1 MSDTNLRLQVV
12 LSAVDKITRPFRN
25 ARDGSKE
32 LAAALKASKDGLK
45 SLNEQAGRIDGFR
58 KTRSQLAITEKNL
71 AGARQEAAAL
81 AQQFAATNR
90 PTAQQARLLEQ
101 AKSRASQLQQTY
113 NGLRLSVQR
122 QREALSAAGIDT
134 KQLSAAQRKLRTDAQ
149 AATGA
154 IERQQAEL
162 RKLGERQ
169 QKLAAI
175 RARHE
180 KLNETRNKLAGNGA
194 GMVATGVTTG
204 VTLMAPVRAYSDSEN
219 AATQLAASMMG
230 PGAKVLPEYEQINR
244 LAVSLGDKLPGTTAD
259 FQNMMTMLRRQ
270 GMTAQAI
277 LGGLGEATAYL
288 GVQLKMAPTDAA
300 EFAAKLQ
307 DATQTSEK
315 DMMALTDII
324 QKGFYAGVDS
334 DNMLQ
339 GFSKIGSAM
348 DILHQKGITAAK
360 TFAPLLVMADQA
372 SMAGES
378 AGNAYRKIFQATLNN
393 KKIGKANDALAGTGI
408 TLNFQNKKGQFAG
421 LENLYTQLAK
431 LKKITDDGK
440 RQSVLNTLFGD
451 DAETLQALNIM
462 ISKGIEGYRETAAKL
477 ENQASLRE
485 RVDASLKTLANRWD
499 AAGGSFTNA
508 LAAIGATVAPDL
520 KRLVDWLGDLASAL
534 GNFVKQ
540 HPQLTAALF
549 RMAAG
554 FAIAVTAV
562 GALSLAA
569 AAILGPLALLR
580 LSCSVLGIKALPGI
594 ATAASRAGSMLG
606 WLGSAPLNLL
616 RRGLRDTGGRVS
628 LLSGPLASLR
638 ASAGMAG
645 NALKVVAG
653 APLRLFRGAMRGV
666 SAAAG
671 IIMNPVA
678 AGRVLLMGTGQVLRW
693 LASGPVAVLRVAL
706 TGISWAIG
714 ALLSPVGL
722 LVAALA
728 GVALVV
734 WKYWQPIKAF
744 LGGVVEGFR
753 AAAAPISEA
762 FGPLKPVFQ
771 WIGDKVQ
778 ALFGWFRD
786 LLTPVQ
792 STGAELDSAA
802 AKGKAFGQALADGL
816 SMVMHPLDT
825 LKSGVSWLLEKL
837 GIVTQE
843 AAKAK
848 LPERVTRQ
856 QAATVNA
863 AGKVVLPPGGFPR
876 MYDTGG
882 NIPSGRTGIVG
893 ENGPELINGP
903 VNVTSRRRTARLAA
917 MAALALGSAAA
928 PATAAPLHPMSLPA
942 SSRGVS
948 ALGIN
953 PAGQPPIV
961 MHGKYDIHLVQ
972 QPGQSNSDLLD
983 ELMRRLEAKERQA
996 QARAR
1001 SSYRDRGGF
1010 EE

>member
-32 LAAALKASKDGLK
+32 LASALKASKDGLK

-58 KTRSQLAITEKNL
+58 KSRSQLAITANNL
-71 AGARQEAAAL
+71 KAAREEAARL
-81 AQQFAATNR
+81 AVQFTETNR
-90 PTAQQARLLEQ
+90 PTAAQARVLEQ
-101 AKSRASQLQQTY
+101 AKNRASQLQQTY

-134 KQLSAAQRKLRTDAQ
+134 KQLSAAQRQLKTDAQ

-162 RKLGERQ
+162 RRLGERQ

-180 KLNETRNKLAGNGA
+180 KLTETRNKLAGNGA
-194 GMVATGVTTG
+194 GMVATGATTG
-204 VTLMAPVRAYSDSEN
+204 VTLMAPVRAYADSEN

-230 PGAKVLPEYEQINR
+230 PGAKVLPEYQQINR

-270 GMTAQAI
+270 GMSAQAI

-348 DILHQKGITAAK
+348 DIIHQKGITAAK

-393 KKIGKANDALAGTGI
+393 KKIGKANDELAGTGI
-408 TLNFQNKKGQFAG
+408 KLNFQNKKGQFAG
-421 LENLYTQLAK
+421 LENLYAQLAK

-440 RQSVLNTLFGD
+440 HQSVLNTLFGD

-477 ENQASLRE
+477 DNQASLRE

-508 LAAIGATVAPDL
+508 LSAIGATVAPDL
-520 KRLVDWLGDLASAL
+520 KRLVDWLGDLASAM
-534 GNFVKQ
+534 GNFVQQ

-554 FAIAVTAV
+554 FAIAVTAI

-569 AAILGPLALLR
+569 AAVLGPLALIR
-580 LSCSVLGIKALPGI
+580 MSCSVLGIKAVSAFGLIKSAIGIVGNGVLWLGRLMMANPILAVIGLIAAGALYIWQNWDTLGPKFAAMWDAISTKVSSIWTAIRTYISTKWDEIVSDVQALPV
-594 ATAASRAGSMLG
+594 RFQEAGSQMIDGLLAG
-606 WLGSAPLNLL
+606 FSQKWDVLKSKLSSLNDYLPDFL
-616 RRGLRDTGGRVS
+616 KPGGD
-628 LLSGPLASLR
+628 
-638 ASAGMAG
+638 
-645 NALKVVAG
+645 KTG
-653 APLRLFRGAMRGV
+653 APLMAPRP
-666 SAAAG
+666 AA
-671 IIMNPVA
+671 
-678 AGRVLLMGTGQVLRW
+678 
-693 LASGPVAVLRVAL
+693 
-706 TGISWAIG
+706 
-714 ALLSPVGL
+714 
-722 LVAALA
+722 
-728 GVALVV
+728 
-734 WKYWQPIKAF
+734 
-744 LGGVVEGFR
+744 
-753 AAAAPISEA
+753 
-762 FGPLKPVFQ
+762 
-771 WIGDKVQ
+771 
-778 ALFGWFRD
+778 
-786 LLTPVQ
+786 
-792 STGAELDSAA
+792 
-802 AKGKAFGQALADGL
+802 
-816 SMVMHPLDT
+816 
-825 LKSGVSWLLEKL
+825 
-837 GIVTQE
+837 
-843 AAKAK
+843 
-848 LPERVTRQ
+848 
-856 QAATVNA
+856 VNTD
-863 AGKVVLPPGGFPR
+863 GKVVLPPGGFPR

-882 NIPSGRTGIVG
+882 NIPSGQTGIVG

-903 VNVTSRRRTARLAA
+903 VNVTSRRRTAHLAA
-917 MAALALGSAAA
+917 MAALALGGAAA

-942 SSRGVS
+942 PSQAGGAGSGS
-948 ALGIN
+948 T
-953 PAGQPPIV
+953 AGQPAIV
-961 MHGKYDIHLVQ
+961 MHGKYDIHIVQ
-972 QPGQSNSDLLD
+972 QAGQSANDLLD

-1010 EE
+1010 DE

>member
-58 KTRSQLAITEKNL
+58 KSRSQLAITANNL
-71 AGARQEAAAL
+71 KAAREEAARL
-81 AQQFAATNR
+81 AVQFTETNR
-90 PTAQQARLLEQ
+90 PTAAQARVLEQ
-101 AKSRASQLQQTY
+101 AKNRASQLQQTY

-134 KQLSAAQRKLRTDAQ
+134 KQLSAAQRQLKTDAQ

-162 RKLGERQ
+162 RRLGERQ

-180 KLNETRNKLAGNGA
+180 KLTETRNKLAGNGA
-194 GMVATGVTTG
+194 GMVATGATTG
-204 VTLMAPVRAYSDSEN
+204 VTLMAPVRAYADSEN
-219 AATQLAASMMG
+219 ASTQLAASMMG

-270 GMTAQAI
+270 GMSAQAI

-334 DNMLQ
+334 ENMLQ

-348 DILHQKGITAAK
+348 DIIHQKGITAAQ
-360 TFAPLLVMADQA
+360 TFAPLLIMADQA

-393 KKIGKANDALAGTGI
+393 KKIGKANDVLAGTGI
-408 TLNFQNKKGQFAG
+408 KLNFQNKKGQFAG
-421 LENLYTQLAK
+421 LENLYAQLAK

-477 ENQASLRE
+477 DNQASLRE

-508 LAAIGATVAPDL
+508 LSAIGATVAPDL
-520 KRLVDWLGDLASAL
+520 KRLVDWLGDLASAM
-534 GNFVKQ
+534 GNFVQQ

-554 FAIAVTAV
+554 FAIAVTAI

-569 AAILGPLALLR
+569 AAILGPLALIR
-580 LSCSVLGIKALPGI
+580 MSCSVLGIKAFSAFGLIKSAIGIVGNGVLWLGRLMMANPILAVIGLIAAGALYIWQNWDTLGPKFAAMWDVISTKVSSVWTAIRTYISTRWDEIVSDVQALPV
-594 ATAASRAGSMLG
+594 RFQEAGSQMIDG
-606 WLGSAPLNLL
+606 LL
-616 RRGLRDTGGRVS
+616 AGVSQKWDVLKSKLSSLTDYLPDFLKPGGD
-628 LLSGPLASLR
+628 
-638 ASAGMAG
+638 
-645 NALKVVAG
+645 KTG
-653 APLRLFRGAMRGV
+653 APLMALRP
-666 SAAAG
+666 AA
-671 IIMNPVA
+671 
-678 AGRVLLMGTGQVLRW
+678 
-693 LASGPVAVLRVAL
+693 
-706 TGISWAIG
+706 
-714 ALLSPVGL
+714 
-722 LVAALA
+722 
-728 GVALVV
+728 
-734 WKYWQPIKAF
+734 
-744 LGGVVEGFR
+744 
-753 AAAAPISEA
+753 
-762 FGPLKPVFQ
+762 
-771 WIGDKVQ
+771 
-778 ALFGWFRD
+778 
-786 LLTPVQ
+786 
-792 STGAELDSAA
+792 
-802 AKGKAFGQALADGL
+802 
-816 SMVMHPLDT
+816 
-825 LKSGVSWLLEKL
+825 
-837 GIVTQE
+837 
-843 AAKAK
+843 
-848 LPERVTRQ
+848 
-856 QAATVNA
+856 VNTD
-863 AGKVVLPPGGFPR
+863 GKVVLPPGGFPR

-882 NIPSGRTGIVG
+882 NIPSGQTGIVG

-903 VNVTSRRRTARLAA
+903 VNVTSRRRTAQLAA
-917 MAALALGSAAA
+917 MAALALGGAAA

-942 SSRGVS
+942 PSQAGGAGSGS
-948 ALGIN
+948 T
-953 PAGQPPIV
+953 AGQPAIV
-961 MHGKYDIHLVQ
+961 MHGKYDIHIVQ
-972 QPGQSNSDLLD
+972 QAGQSANDLLD

-1010 EE
+1010 DE

>member
-45 SLNEQAGRIDGFR
+45 TLNEQAGRIDGFR
-58 KTRSQLAITEKNL
+58 KSRTQLAITANNL
-71 AGARQEAAAL
+71 KAAREEAARL
-81 AQQFAATNR
+81 AVQFTETNR
-90 PTAQQARLLEQ
+90 PTAAQARVLEQ
-101 AKSRASQLQQTY
+101 AKNRASQLQQTY

-134 KQLSAAQRKLRTDAQ
+134 KQLSAAQRQLKTDAQ

-154 IERQQAEL
+154 IQRQQSEL
-162 RKLGERQ
+162 RRLGERQ

-180 KLNETRNKLAGNGA
+180 KLTETRNKLAGNGA
-194 GMVATGVTTG
+194 GMVATGATTG
-204 VTLMAPVRAYSDSEN
+204 VTLMAPVRAYADSEN

-270 GMTAQAI
+270 GMSAQAI

-348 DILHQKGITAAK
+348 DIIHQKGISAAK

-393 KKIGKANDALAGTGI
+393 KKIGKANDELAGTGI
-408 TLNFQNKKGQFAG
+408 KLNFQNKKGQFAG
-421 LENLYTQLAK
+421 LENLYAQLAK

-477 ENQASLRE
+477 DNQASLRE

-508 LAAIGATVAPDL
+508 LSAIGATVAPDL

-534 GNFVKQ
+534 GNFVQQ

-554 FAIAVTAV
+554 FAIAVTAI

-569 AAILGPLALLR
+569 AAVLGPLALIR
-580 LSCSVLGIKALPGI
+580 MSCSALGIKVFSAFGLIKSAIGIVGNGVLWLGRLMMANPILAVIGLIAAGALYIWQNWDTLGPKFAAMWDAISTKVSSIWTAIRSNISTKWDEIVSDVQALP
-594 ATAASRAGSMLG
+594 ARFQEAGSQMIDG
-606 WLGSAPLNLL
+606 LL
-616 RRGLRDTGGRVS
+616 AGVS
-628 LLSGPLASLR
+628 QKWD
-638 ASAGMAG
+638 
-645 NALKVVAG
+645 ALKSKLSSLTDYLPDFLKPGGDKTG
-653 APLRLFRGAMRGV
+653 APLMPPRP
-666 SAAAG
+666 AA
-671 IIMNPVA
+671 
-678 AGRVLLMGTGQVLRW
+678 
-693 LASGPVAVLRVAL
+693 
-706 TGISWAIG
+706 
-714 ALLSPVGL
+714 
-722 LVAALA
+722 
-728 GVALVV
+728 
-734 WKYWQPIKAF
+734 
-744 LGGVVEGFR
+744 
-753 AAAAPISEA
+753 
-762 FGPLKPVFQ
+762 
-771 WIGDKVQ
+771 
-778 ALFGWFRD
+778 
-786 LLTPVQ
+786 
-792 STGAELDSAA
+792 
-802 AKGKAFGQALADGL
+802 
-816 SMVMHPLDT
+816 
-825 LKSGVSWLLEKL
+825 
-837 GIVTQE
+837 
-843 AAKAK
+843 
-848 LPERVTRQ
+848 
-856 QAATVNA
+856 VNTD
-863 AGKVVLPPGGFPR
+863 GKVVLPPGGFPR
-876 MYDTGG
+876 MYDIGG
-882 NIPSGRTGIVG
+882 NIPSGQTGIVG

-903 VNVTSRRRTARLAA
+903 VNVTSRRRTAQLAA
-917 MAALALGSAAA
+917 MAALALGGAAA
-928 PATAAPLHPMSLPA
+928 SATAAPLHPMSLPA
-942 SSRGVS
+942 PFEAGRAGSGST
-948 ALGIN
+948 
-953 PAGQPPIV
+953 AGQPAIV
-961 MHGKYDIHLVQ
+961 MHGKYDIHIVQ
-972 QPGQSNSDLLD
+972 QAGQSANDLLD

-1010 EE
+1010 DE